1 MSKSHSLLELS
12 KSIENVLARSFN
24 SSYWVRAEIS
34 RLNFYPKSGHCYP
47 ELVEKQNGK
56 IVAEIRSIIW
66 RNTFQSLSVK
76 FKNQTGE
83 ELKQGMKIL
92 FLGQV
97 KYSPTHGISITIND
111 IDPSFTM
118 GEIAKEKKQSI
129 ETLKQEGVFHQN
141 HELPFPYFPQ
151 RLAIISVSTS
161 KGYHDFLET
170 IKSKGER
177 FNIKIELFP
186 AILQGDASINSIT
199 EQLEIIKSQVS
210 DYDLVLIIRGGGG
223 DVGLHCYNSVK
234 MARTVA
240 TFPIPVISGIGHSTN
255 ETVVEMVANTN
266 KITPTAVA
274 DTLIEIFREL
284 ENKLVYAHQLMHN
297 IQDFKIAP
305 QWQRLINVIRFLK
318 SSSSEPLHHEKLKIQ
333 QLISD
338 LHKSTQEKLTDEHAN
353 LTLKIGTKLDFL
365 SQAKIKSEV
374 NRLEHLESKLRIL
387 DPQSVL
393 RRGFSMT
400 LVDGKTINS
409 INEIKK
415 GDTLKTILFNGEIES
430 KITKKTNHE

>member
-12 KSIENVLARSFN
+12 KSIESVLARSFN

-129 ETLKQEGVFHQN
+129 ETLKKEGVFNQN
-141 HELPFPYFPQ
+141 RELSFPYFPQ

-170 IKSKGER
+170 IKAKGQR
-177 FNIKIELFP
+177 FNIKMTLFT
-186 AILQGDASINSIT
+186 AILQGDTAIKSIT
-199 EQLEIIKSQVS
+199 EQLEIIKNEISNFDV
-210 DYDLVLIIRGGGG
+210 VLIIRGGGG
-223 DVGLHCYNSVK
+223 DVGLHCYNSVI

-274 DTLIEIFREL
+274 DTLIEVFRNLEDEL
-284 ENKLVYAHQLMHN
+284 VHAHQLMHN
-297 IQDFKIAP
+297 IHDFKIAP
-305 QWQRLINVIRFLK
+305 QWQRLVNVIRFLK
-318 SSSSEPLHHEKLKIQ
+318 SSSSEPLNDEKLKIQ
-333 QLISD
+333 QLISN

-353 LTLKIGTKLDFL
+353 LTLKIGTKLNLL
-365 SQAKIKSEV
+365 SQSKISGAV
-374 NRLEHLESKLRIL
+374 NHLAHLESKLKIL
-387 DPQSVL
+387 DPKSIL
-393 RRGFSMT
+393 KRGFSMT
-400 LVDGKTINS
+400 LIDGKTVHSVQNL
-409 INEIKK
+409 KK
-415 GDTLKTILFNGEIES
+415 GSTLKTVLFDGEIES
-430 KITKKTNHE
+430 EVTKLSK

>member
-1 MSKSHSLLELS
+1 MPKSHSLLELS
-12 KSIENVLARSFN
+12 KSIESVLARSFN
-24 SSYWVRAEIS
+24 SSYWITAEIS

-66 RNTFQSLSVK
+66 RNTFQSLSIK

-129 ETLKQEGVFHQN
+129 EILKEEGVFHLN
-141 HELPFPYFPQ
+141 HNLPFPYFPQ
-151 RLAIISVSTS
+151 RLAIISVATS

-170 IKSKGER
+170 IKYKGAR
-177 FNIKIELFP
+177 FNINISLFT
-186 AILQGDASINSIT
+186 AVLQGDNAINSIT
-199 EQLEIIKSQVS
+199 EQLEIIKDQISNF
-210 DYDLVLIIRGGGG
+210 DLVLIIRGGGG
-223 DVGLHCYNSVK
+223 DVGLHCYNSVI

-274 DTLIEIFREL
+274 DTLIEVFRDL
-284 ENKLVYAHQLMHN
+284 ENKLVNAHQLMHN
-297 IQDFKIAP
+297 VHDHKIAP

-318 SSSSEPLHHEKLKIQ
+318 SSSSEPLNSEKLRIQ

-365 SQAKIKSEV
+365 SQTKIKGAF
-374 NRLEHLESKLRIL
+374 NHIDHLESKLRIL
-387 DPQSVL
+387 DPKNVL
-393 RRGFSMT
+393 KRGFSMT
-400 LVDGKTINS
+400 LVDGKTVNTITQIHKGNT
-409 INEIKK
+409 IK
-415 GDTLKTILFNGEIES
+415 TVLFDGEIES
-430 KITKKTNHE
+430 KITKKINHE